1 MPGAQRSLDISA
13 MTEDALTSRIEA
25 LEERVAFQERAI
37 EELSDA
43 VTDQWKLIEALK
55 RDNTRLTD
63 LLKEV
68 EDNIS
73 NAPGREPPP
82 PHY

>member
-1 MPGAQRSLDISA
+1 MSEQ
-13 MTEDALTSRIEA
+13 ALNTRIEK
-25 LEERVAFQERAI
+25 LEERAAFQEAAI

-55 RDNTRLTD
+55 RDTQRLGD
-63 LLKEV
+63 ELKEV
-68 EDNIS
+68 EGNL
-73 NAPGREPPP
+73 APGEQSEPLP